1 MNIRDYL
8 KKKKLITD
16 GSFGTFY
23 GANYQSYDMP
33 EMANTAHP
41 ERVLHI
47 HGSYIRAGAKLIRT
61 NTFAS
66 NTALLAEDFEVV
78 SANIKAAIHLAQ
90 RAVQDSREEVFIAG
104 DIGPIPGLGKLS
116 AKDTTEEYY
125 ELGRVFL
132 AEGLEILT
140 FETFPDMVYVLPAI
154 RRLKEDFPQ
163 AFIMMQFRL
172 DQFGYSSSGMNG
184 NKLLKEALQV
194 PEIDAVG
201 FNCGVGPGHM
211 QKLLQKMTLPAGK
224 YYIALPN
231 SGYPKRNRGS
241 LQYSNTPKYFA
252 SKLADLAD
260 YGIDIVGGCCGT
272 NPSFIKE
279 LTKSISLVPTNKE
292 ISSLDSQDSPV
303 QGRKTGF
310 FYNED
315 GSLKNKKLIAVELA
329 PPTGANDEKLLEAAH
344 MLESFGVDV
353 LTFPDSPSGRT
364 RVDSVLM
371 ASKVKLA
378 TGMTVMPHIC
388 CRDKNAIAM
397 RSLLLG
403 AHINNIHNLLIITGD
418 PIPSADRQTVKS
430 VFNFDS
436 VGLMHITQD
445 MNETEFPEAPMTYG
459 GAINQGRLRIDS
471 EIKRVLRKMEAGAEF
486 FLTQPVFCKEEAEK
500 LRQIKQATGAR
511 ILCGIMPLISR
522 RNALFMKNEISGIY
536 IPDQV
541 ADRYP
546 EKAGKAEG
554 EAIGISIAKEVMEYT
569 KDFVDGYYFSFPF
582 NRVHMLTQILDKT
595 SDNN

>member
-1 MNIRDYL
+1 MDIREYL
-8 KKKKLITD
+8 KSKKIITD

-23 GANYQSYDMP
+23 SSNFQSYDMP

-66 NTALLAEDFEVV
+66 NTALLAEDLDVV
-78 SANIKAAIHLAQ
+78 RSNIKSAIHLAK
-90 RAVQDSREEVFIAG
+90 RAVQDSKEDIFIAG
-104 DIGPIPGLGKLS
+104 DIGPIPGIGKLS

-125 ELGRVFL
+125 ELGKIFVS
-132 AEGLEILT
+132 EGLKILT

-154 RRLKEDFPQ
+154 KKLKEEAPDL
-163 AFIMMQFRL
+163 FIMMQFRL
-172 DQFGYSSSGMNG
+172 DQFGYSNSGMNG
-184 NKLLKEALQV
+184 NKLLKEALAV

-211 QKLLQKMTLPAGK
+211 QKLLQKMVLPSGK

-231 SGYPKRNRGS
+231 SGYPKRSRGT

-252 SKLADLAD
+252 GKVSDLAD

-272 NPSFIKE
+272 NPSYIKE
-279 LTKSISLVPTNKE
+279 LTKSVSLTPSKKE
-292 ISSLDSQDSPV
+292 TSITDLQDSHTLAK
-303 QGRKTGF
+303 KTGF
-310 FYNED
+310 FYNEN
-315 GSLKNKKLIAVELA
+315 GTLKDKKLIAVELA
-329 PPTGANDEKLLEAAH
+329 PPTSANDEKLLEAAH
-344 MLESFGVDV
+344 MLEASGVDV

-403 AHINNIHNLLIITGD
+403 AHINNIHNLLIVTGD

-445 MNETEFPEAPMTYG
+445 MNETEFPDAPMCYG
-459 GAINQGRLRIDS
+459 GAINQGRLRIES
-471 EIKRVLRKMEAGAEF
+471 EIRRVRRKMEAGAEF

-500 LRQIKQATGAR
+500 LRQVKEATGAR

-536 IPDQV
+536 IPDEV

-546 EKAGKAEG
+546 EKGTKEEG

-582 NRVHMLTQILDKT
+582 NRVHMLSQILDVDAK
-595 SDNN
+595 

>member
-1 MNIRDYL
+1 MDIREYL
-8 KKKKLITD
+8 KSKKIITD

-23 GANYQSYDMP
+23 SSNFQSYDMP

-66 NTALLAEDFEVV
+66 NTALLAEDLDVV
-78 SANIKAAIHLAQ
+78 RSNIKSAIHLAK
-90 RAVQDSREEVFIAG
+90 RAVQDSKEDIFIAG
-104 DIGPIPGLGKLS
+104 DIGPIPGIGKLS

-125 ELGRVFL
+125 ELGKIFVS
-132 AEGLEILT
+132 EGLKILT

-154 RRLKEDFPQ
+154 KKLKEDAPDL
-163 AFIMMQFRL
+163 FIMMQFRL
-172 DQFGYSSSGMNG
+172 DQFGYSNSGMNG
-184 NKLLKEALQV
+184 NKLLKEALAV

-211 QKLLQKMTLPAGK
+211 QKLLQKMVLPSGK

-231 SGYPKRNRGS
+231 SGYPKRSRGT

-252 SKLADLAD
+252 GKVADLAD

-272 NPSFIKE
+272 NPSYIKE
-279 LTKSISLVPTNKE
+279 LTKSVSLTPSKKE
-292 ISSLDSQDSPV
+292 TSITDLQDSHTLAK
-303 QGRKTGF
+303 KTGF
-310 FYNED
+310 FYNEN
-315 GSLKNKKLIAVELA
+315 GTLKDKKLIAVELA
-329 PPTGANDEKLLEAAH
+329 PPTSANDEKLLEAAH
-344 MLESFGVDV
+344 MLEASGVDV

-403 AHINNIHNLLIITGD
+403 AHINNIHNLLIVTGD

-445 MNETEFPEAPMTYG
+445 MNETEFPDAPMCYG
-459 GAINQGRLRIDS
+459 GAINQGRLRIES
-471 EIKRVLRKMEAGAEF
+471 EIRRVRRKMEAGAEF

-500 LRQIKQATGAR
+500 LRQVKEATGAR

-536 IPDQV
+536 IPDEV

-546 EKAGKAEG
+546 EKGTKEEG

-582 NRVHMLTQILDKT
+582 NRVHMLSQILDVDAK
-595 SDNN
+595 

>member
-1 MNIRDYL
+1 MDIREYL
-8 KKKKLITD
+8 KSKKIITD

-23 GANYQSYDMP
+23 SSNFQSYDMP

-66 NTALLAEDFEVV
+66 NTALLAEDLDVV
-78 SANIKAAIHLAQ
+78 RSNIKSAIHLAK
-90 RAVQDSREEVFIAG
+90 RAVQDSKEDIFIAG
-104 DIGPIPGLGKLS
+104 DIGPIPGIGKLS

-125 ELGRVFL
+125 ELGKIFVS
-132 AEGLEILT
+132 EGLKILT

-154 RRLKEDFPQ
+154 KKLKEDAPDL
-163 AFIMMQFRL
+163 FIMMQFRL
-172 DQFGYSSSGMNG
+172 DQFGYSNSGMNG
-184 NKLLKEALQV
+184 NKLLKEALAV

-211 QKLLQKMTLPAGK
+211 QKLLQKMVLPSGK

-231 SGYPKRNRGS
+231 SGYPKRSRGT

-252 SKLADLAD
+252 GKVADLAD

-272 NPSFIKE
+272 NPSYIKE
-279 LTKSISLVPTNKE
+279 LTKSVSLTPSKKE
-292 ISSLDSQDSPV
+292 TSITDLQDSHTLAK
-303 QGRKTGF
+303 KTGF
-310 FYNED
+310 FYNEN
-315 GSLKNKKLIAVELA
+315 GTLKDKKLIAVELA
-329 PPTGANDEKLLEAAH
+329 PPTSANDEKLLEAAH
-344 MLESFGVDV
+344 MLEASGVDV

-403 AHINNIHNLLIITGD
+403 AHINNIHNLLIVTGD

-445 MNETEFPEAPMTYG
+445 MNETEFPDAPMCYG
-459 GAINQGRLRIDS
+459 GAINQGRLRIES
-471 EIKRVLRKMEAGAEF
+471 EIRRVHRKIEAGAEF

-500 LRQIKQATGAR
+500 LRQVKEATGAR

-536 IPDQV
+536 IPDEV

-546 EKAGKAEG
+546 EKGTKEEG

-582 NRVHMLTQILDKT
+582 NRVHMLSQILDVDAK
-595 SDNN
+595 

>member
-1 MNIRDYL
+1 MDIREYL
-8 KKKKLITD
+8 KSKKIITD

-23 GANYQSYDMP
+23 SSNFQSYDMP

-66 NTALLAEDFEVV
+66 NTALLAEDLDVV
-78 SANIKAAIHLAQ
+78 RSNIKSAIHLAK
-90 RAVQDSREEVFIAG
+90 RAVQDSKEDIFIAG
-104 DIGPIPGLGKLS
+104 DIGPIPGIGKLS

-125 ELGRVFL
+125 ELGKIFVS
-132 AEGLEILT
+132 EGLKILT

-154 RRLKEDFPQ
+154 KKLKEEAPDL
-163 AFIMMQFRL
+163 FIMMQFRL
-172 DQFGYSSSGMNG
+172 DQFGYSNSGMNG
-184 NKLLKEALQV
+184 NKLLKEALAV

-211 QKLLQKMTLPAGK
+211 QKLLQKMVLPSGK

-231 SGYPKRNRGS
+231 SGYPKRSRGT

-252 SKLADLAD
+252 SKVADLAD

-272 NPSFIKE
+272 NPSYIKE
-279 LTKSISLVPTNKE
+279 LTKSVSLTPSKKE
-292 ISSLDSQDSPV
+292 TSITDLQDSHTLAK
-303 QGRKTGF
+303 KTGF
-310 FYNED
+310 FYNEN
-315 GSLKNKKLIAVELA
+315 GTLKDKKLIAVELA
-329 PPTGANDEKLLEAAH
+329 PPTSANDEKLLEAAH
-344 MLESFGVDV
+344 MLEASGVDV

-403 AHINNIHNLLIITGD
+403 AHINNIHNLLIVTGD

-445 MNETEFPEAPMTYG
+445 MNETEFPDAPMCYG
-459 GAINQGRLRIDS
+459 GAINQGRLRIES
-471 EIKRVLRKMEAGAEF
+471 EIRRVRRKMEAGAEF

-500 LRQIKQATGAR
+500 LRQVKEATGAR

-536 IPDQV
+536 IPDEV

-546 EKAGKAEG
+546 EKGTKEEG

-582 NRVHMLTQILDKT
+582 NRVHMLSQILDVDAK
-595 SDNN
+595 

>member
-1 MNIRDYL
+1 MDIREYL
-8 KKKKLITD
+8 KSKKIITD

-23 GANYQSYDMP
+23 SSNFQSYDMP

-66 NTALLAEDFEVV
+66 NTALLAEDLDVV
-78 SANIKAAIHLAQ
+78 RSNIKSAIHLAK
-90 RAVQDSREEVFIAG
+90 RAVQDSKEDIFIAG
-104 DIGPIPGLGKLS
+104 DIGPIPGIGKLS

-125 ELGRVFL
+125 ELGKIFVS
-132 AEGLEILT
+132 EGLKILT

-154 RRLKEDFPQ
+154 KKLKEEAPDL
-163 AFIMMQFRL
+163 FIMMQFRL
-172 DQFGYSSSGMNG
+172 DQFGYSNSGMNG
-184 NKLLKEALQV
+184 NKLLKEALAV

-211 QKLLQKMTLPAGK
+211 QKLLQKMVLPSGK

-231 SGYPKRNRGS
+231 SGYPKRSRGT

-252 SKLADLAD
+252 GKVADLAD

-272 NPSFIKE
+272 NPSYIKE
-279 LTKSISLVPTNKE
+279 LTKSVSLIPSKKE
-292 ISSLDSQDSPV
+292 TSITDLQDSHTLAK
-303 QGRKTGF
+303 KTGF
-310 FYNED
+310 FYNEN
-315 GSLKNKKLIAVELA
+315 GTLKDKKLIAVELA
-329 PPTGANDEKLLEAAH
+329 PPTSANDEKLLEAAH
-344 MLESFGVDV
+344 MLEASGVDV

-403 AHINNIHNLLIITGD
+403 AHINNIHNLLIVTGD

-445 MNETEFPEAPMTYG
+445 MNETEFPDAPMCYG
-459 GAINQGRLRIDS
+459 GAINQGRLRIES
-471 EIKRVLRKMEAGAEF
+471 EIRRVRRKMEAGAEF

-500 LRQIKQATGAR
+500 LRQVKEATGAR

-536 IPDQV
+536 IPDEV

-546 EKAGKAEG
+546 EKATKEEG

-582 NRVHMLTQILDKT
+582 NRVHMLSQILDADAK
-595 SDNN
+595 

>member
-1 MNIRDYL
+1 MDIREYL
-8 KKKKLITD
+8 KSKKIITD

-23 GANYQSYDMP
+23 SSNFQSYDMP

-66 NTALLAEDFEVV
+66 NTALLAEDLDVV
-78 SANIKAAIHLAQ
+78 RSNIKSAIHLAK
-90 RAVQDSREEVFIAG
+90 RAVQDSKEDIFIAG
-104 DIGPIPGLGKLS
+104 DIGPIPGIGKLS

-125 ELGRVFL
+125 ELGKIFVS
-132 AEGLEILT
+132 EGLKILT

-154 RRLKEDFPQ
+154 KKLKEEAPDL
-163 AFIMMQFRL
+163 FIMMQFRL
-172 DQFGYSSSGMNG
+172 DQFGYSNSGMNG
-184 NKLLKEALQV
+184 NKLLKEALAV

-211 QKLLQKMTLPAGK
+211 QKLLQKMVLPSGK

-231 SGYPKRNRGS
+231 SGYPKRSRGT

-252 SKLADLAD
+252 SKVADLAD

-272 NPSFIKE
+272 NPSYIKE
-279 LTKSISLVPTNKE
+279 LTKSISLTPSKKE
-292 ISSLDSQDSPV
+292 TSITDLHDSHTLAK
-303 QGRKTGF
+303 KTGF
-310 FYNED
+310 FYNEN
-315 GSLKNKKLIAVELA
+315 GTLKDKKLIAVELA
-329 PPTGANDEKLLEAAH
+329 PPTSANDEKLLEAAH
-344 MLESFGVDV
+344 MLEASGVDV

-403 AHINNIHNLLIITGD
+403 AHINNIHNLLIVTGD

-445 MNETEFPEAPMTYG
+445 MNETEFPDAPMCYG
-459 GAINQGRLRIDS
+459 GAINQGRLRIES
-471 EIKRVLRKMEAGAEF
+471 EIRRVRRKMEAGAEF

-500 LRQIKQATGAR
+500 LRQVKEATGAR

-536 IPDQV
+536 IPDEV

-546 EKAGKAEG
+546 EKGTKEEG

-582 NRVHMLTQILDKT
+582 NRVHMLSQILDVDAK
-595 SDNN
+595 

>member
-78 SANIKAAIHLAQ
+78 SANIKAAIHLAK
-90 RAVQDSREEVFIAG
+90 RAVQDSKEEVFIAG

-125 ELGRVFL
+125 ELGKVFL

-201 FNCGVGPGHM
+201 FNCGVGPGHI

-272 NPSFIKE
+272 SPSFIKE

-292 ISSLDSQDSPV
+292 ISTLDPQDSPV

-500 LRQIKQATGAR
+500 LRQIKEATGAR

-582 NRVHMLTQILDKT
+582 NRVHMLAQILDKT

>member
-1 MNIRDYL
+1 MDIREYL
-8 KKKKLITD
+8 KKKKIITD

-47 HGSYIRAGAKLIRT
+47 HGAYIRAGAKLIRT

-66 NTALLAEDFEVV
+66 NTALLAEDLDVV
-78 SANIKAAIHLAQ
+78 RANIKAAIHLAT
-90 RAVQDSREEVFIAG
+90 RAVQDSKEEVFIVG
-104 DIGPIPGLGKLS
+104 DIGPIPGIGKLS

-125 ELGRVFL
+125 ELGKIFL
-132 AEGLEILT
+132 TEGLQILT

-154 RRLKEDFPQ
+154 LRLKEEFPN

-172 DQFGYSSSGMNG
+172 DQFGYSNSGMNG
-184 NKLLKEALQV
+184 NKLLKEALRI

-211 QKLLQKMTLPAGK
+211 QKLLQKMILPAGK

-231 SGYPKRNRGS
+231 SGYPKRSRGT
-241 LQYSNTPKYFA
+241 LQYSNSPKYFA
-252 SKLADLAD
+252 GKVADLAD
-260 YGIDIVGGCCGT
+260 YGVDIVGGCCGT

-279 LTKSISLVPTNKE
+279 LSKAVSLEPTKKASSISDLQNSYKQE
-292 ISSLDSQDSPV
+292 K
-303 QGRKTGF
+303 KTGF
-310 FYNED
+310 FYNEK
-315 GSLKNKKLIAVELA
+315 GALKNKKLIAVELA
-329 PPTGANDEKLLEAAH
+329 PPTSANDEKLLEAAH
-344 MLESFGVDV
+344 MLEASGVDV

-403 AHINNIHNLLIITGD
+403 AHINNIHNLLIVTGD

-445 MNETEFPEAPMTYG
+445 MNETEFPESPMCYG
-459 GAINQGRLRIDS
+459 GAINQGRLRIES
-471 EIKRVLRKMEAGAEF
+471 EIKRVARKMEAGAEF

-500 LRQIKQATGAR
+500 LRQIKEATGAR
-511 ILCGIMPLISR
+511 ILCGIMPLISK

-536 IPDQV
+536 IPDEV

-546 EKAGKAEG
+546 NKATKAEG
-554 EAIGISIAKEVMEYT
+554 EAIGISIAKEVMTYT
-569 KDFVDGYYFSFPF
+569 EDFVDGYYFSFPF
-582 NRVHMLTQILDKT
+582 NRVHMLAEILDT
-595 SDNN
+595 SSDNN